1 MLVRPDFD
9 HPRHR
14 NDVGADVALRQTDSL
29 GRAGRA
35 RGEQQHAQ
43 RVRVDF
49 ERSERVRTLF
59 APLVPLADQAGDADG
74 FVVALHLHDQTALER
89 VAVQLGQ
96 RLDVPDDG
104 FAAGFV

>member
-1 MLVRPDFD
+1 MLPCD
-9 HPRHR
+9 
-14 NDVGADVALRQTDSL
+14 RQTPL
-29 GRAGRA
+29 A
-35 RGEQQHAQ
+35 EPVVPEVNKQHAQ

-49 ERSERVRTLF
+49 ERSERVRALF

-89 VAVQLGQ
+89 VPVQLGQ

-104 FAAGFV
+104 FAVGFV